1 MRRIYSL
8 GMEDVMKKS
17 ELKFCD
23 AAKSAA
29 LKRAGWKPQ
38 KPNPMHKPY
47 KYAGE
52 VRRIARRAAIGDYA
66 RPDKRV
72 YRDSDGCTHVMRDQ
86 WGSNGFMF
94 REQRQFNHC

>member
-1 MRRIYSL
+1 
-8 GMEDVMKKS
+8 MKRHDLEFS
-17 ELKFCD
+17 D
-23 AAKSAA
+23 AAMQAA
-29 LKRAGWKPQ
+29 LKRAGWKHQ

-52 VRRIARRAAIGDYA
+52 ARRIARRNAVGDYS

-72 YRDSDGCTHVMRDQ
+72 YRDSAGCTHVMRDQ

-94 REQRQFNHC
+94 REQNTFNQC